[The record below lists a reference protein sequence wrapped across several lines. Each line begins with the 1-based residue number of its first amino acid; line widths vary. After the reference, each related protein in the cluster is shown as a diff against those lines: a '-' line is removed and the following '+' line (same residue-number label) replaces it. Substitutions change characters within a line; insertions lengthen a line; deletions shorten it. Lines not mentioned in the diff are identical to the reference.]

1 MHGPLRLV
9 VVASGIA
16 LFASRAAVAAPARD
30 VAALLEFGAEMAAK
44 GNWREA
50 QYRWTLASEAEP
62 DNPRVLN
69 NLAVGA
75 EALGDPGRAHDLYAR
90 ALSAGARDARI
101 EKNAVRSERF
111 WESARQEQEKDGAG
125 TARLPAP
132 SKESRSKRGEAI
144 EVTVSLPL
152 PPKLDLGAM
161 KSLLVAS
168 FLVNETELLD
178 LNREIVRFLRAE
190 FRKNSPLRV
199 LDVTPAPAIPE
210 QTLEDLAANAP
221 FWRQL
226 GREHGADLVVSGAL
240 RYTRTDAS
248 GFKDVDYVD
257 ERTGQKVKQTR
268 FVEQERFQ
276 FEVDVLFLSGTTGE
290 LLHRDRFRRDALY
303 GGLSNDPIT
312 AFYDLSETIAGD
324 VLSVIAQRLRS
335 DVRYVFKG

>member
-1 MHGPLRLV
+1 MHGPLRLLLAALSLV
-9 VVASGIA
+9 FAARAAHPASGEDVAS
-16 LFASRAAVAAPARD
+16 
-30 VAALLEFGAEMAAK
+30 LLEFGAEMAAK

-50 QYRWTLASEAEP
+50 RYRWTLAAAVEP
-62 DNPRVLN
+62 DNARVLN

-75 EALGDPGRAHDLYAR
+75 EAMGEPDKARDLYAR
-90 ALSAGARDARI
+90 ALAAGSRDTRI
-101 EKNAVRSERF
+101 EKNATRSRRF
-111 WESARQEQEKDGAG
+111 WDAARKDGDGPRPA
-125 TARLPAP
+125 APPAP
-132 SKESRSKRGEAI
+132 APESRSRRGEAI

-152 PPKLDLGAM
+152 PPKLDVSALRN
-161 KSLLVAS
+161 LLVAS
-168 FLVNETELLD
+168 FLVNESEMLD
-178 LNREIVRFLRAE
+178 LNREIVRFLRTE
-190 FRKNSPLRV
+190 FRKYSSLRV

-210 QTLEDLAANAP
+210 QTLDDLAANAA
-221 FWRQL
+221 FWRHL

-240 RYTRTDAS
+240 RYTRADAS

-276 FEVDVLFLSGTTGE
+276 FEVDVLFFSGGSGE
-290 LLHRDRFRRDALY
+290 LLHRDRFRRDAIY

-324 VLSVIAQRLRS
+324 VLSVIAQRERP

>member
-1 MHGPLRLV
+1 MHGPLRLF
-9 VVASGIA
+9 VAASCIT
-16 LFASRAAVAAPARD
+16 LFASRPAVPAAPPD
-30 VAALLEFGAEMAAK
+30 VAGLLEFGAEMAAK

-50 QYRWTLASEAEP
+50 QYRWTLASEVEP
-62 DNPRVLN
+62 HNARVLN

-75 EALGDPGRAHDLYAR
+75 EALGEPERARDLYAR
-90 ALSAGARDARI
+90 AMAAGERDARI

-111 WESARQEQEKDGAG
+111 WEAARREAEGAKSSPPPP
-125 TARLPAP
+125 PA
-132 SKESRSKRGEAI
+132 KEGRSKRGEVV
-144 EVTVSLPL
+144 EVTVTLPL
-152 PPKLDLGAM
+152 PPKLDVSAM
-161 KSLLVAS
+161 NSLLVAS
-168 FLVNETELLD
+168 FLVNDTELLD

-190 FRKNSPLRV
+190 FRKNSHLRV

-226 GREHGADLVVSGAL
+226 GREHGADLIVSGAL
-240 RYTRTDAS
+240 RYTRADAS
-248 GFKDVDYVD
+248 GFKDVDFVD

-276 FEVDVLFLSGTTGE
+276 FEVDVLFLSGSTGG
-290 LLHRDRFRRDALY
+290 LLFRDRFRRDAVY

-324 VLSVIAQRLRS
+324 VTSVISQRLRS

>member
-1 MHGPLRLV
+1 MHGPLRH
-9 VVASGIA
+9 VVA
-16 LFASRAAVAAPARD
+16 ASCVAVLASSAAGASPASD
-30 VAALLEFGAEMAAK
+30 VPALLEFGAEMAAK

-50 QYRWTLASEAEP
+50 QYRWSLASEAEP
-62 DNPRVLN
+62 GNARVLN

-75 EALGDPGRAHDLYAR
+75 EALGEPER
-90 ALSAGARDARI
+90 ALELYRQAMAAGPRDVRI
-101 EKNAVRSERF
+101 EKNAVRSGRF
-111 WESARQEQEKDGAG
+111 WESARREKNGAPP
-125 TARLPAP
+125 LPTPP
-132 SKESRSKRGEAI
+132 SKETRSRRGEAV
-144 EVTVSLPL
+144 EVTVTLPL
-152 PPKLDLGAM
+152 PPRLDVTTM
-161 KSLLVAS
+161 RSLLVAS

-226 GREHGADLVVSGAL
+226 GKEHGADLVVSGAL
-240 RYTRTDAS
+240 RYTRSDAS
-248 GFKDVDYVD
+248 GFKDVDFVD

-268 FVEQERFQ
+268 FVEQERFE

-290 LLHRDRFRRDALY
+290 LLHRDRFRRDAIY

-324 VLSVIAQRLRS
+324 VLSVISQRLRS

>member
-1 MHGPLRLV
+1 MHGPLRLLIAASCIV
-9 VVASGIA
+9 FAARAADPASGK
-16 LFASRAAVAAPARD
+16 D
-30 VAALLEFGAEMAAK
+30 VGYLLEFGAEMAAK

-50 QYRWTLASEAEP
+50 QYRWTLAAAAEP

-75 EALGDPGRAHDLYAR
+75 EAMGEPEKARELYAR
-90 ALSAGARDARI
+90 AMTSGEHDARI
-101 EKNAVRSERF
+101 EKNATRSQRF
-111 WESARQEQEKDGAG
+111 WEAARKDLDG
-125 TARLPAP
+125 THSPKPAP
-132 SKESRSKRGEAI
+132 PAAPARSRRGEAV

-152 PPKLDLGAM
+152 PPKLDVSSM

-168 FLVNETELLD
+168 FLVNESEMLD

-190 FRKNSPLRV
+190 FRKNSSLRV

-210 QTLEDLAANAP
+210 QTLDDLAANAA
-221 FWRQL
+221 FWRHL
-226 GREHGADLVVSGAL
+226 GKEHAADLVVSGAL
-240 RYTRTDAS
+240 RYTRSDAS

-257 ERTGQKVKQTR
+257 DRTGQKVKQTR

-276 FEVDVLFLSGTTGE
+276 FEVDVLFFAGGSGE
-290 LLHRDRFRRDALY
+290 LLHRDRFRRDAIY

-324 VLSVIAQRLRS
+324 VVSVIAQRERP

>member
-1 MHGPLRLV
+1 MHGPLRH
-9 VVASGIA
+9 VVAA
-16 LFASRAAVAAPARD
+16 TCAAVLACSAAGAAPKPD
-30 VAALLEFGAEMAAK
+30 VESLLAFGAEMAAK

-50 QYRWTLASEAEP
+50 QYRWSLASQAAP
-62 DNPRVLN
+62 GNPRVLN
-69 NLAVGA
+69 NLAVAA
-75 EALGDPGRAHDLYAR
+75 EALGEPERSLELYGRAMA
-90 ALSAGARDARI
+90 AGPRDAKI

-111 WESARQEQEKDGAG
+111 WEAAGREKDA
-125 TARLPAP
+125 AKSAHLPEP
-132 SKESRSKRGEAI
+132 SGESRSKRGDTI
-144 EVTVSLPL
+144 EVTVTLPL
-152 PPKLDLGAM
+152 PPRLDVTAM
-161 KSLLVAS
+161 RSLLVAS

-226 GREHGADLVVSGAL
+226 GREYGADLVVSGAL
-240 RYTRTDAS
+240 RYSRTDAS

-257 ERTGQKVKQTR
+257 ERTGQKIKQTR
-268 FVEQERFQ
+268 FVEQERFE

-290 LLHRDRFRRDALY
+290 LLHRDRFRRDAIY

-324 VLSVIAQRLRS
+324 VLSVIAQRLRT